1 MLSNVDNLSLDFL
14 NRASLAWVEQEYNRA
29 ENEEM
34 KATPIH
40 EFIEVKDVSRPSPGE
55 ENFKFSFTRP
65 ETRKQRKTDGTIK
78 LKGVRFEIPSRFRHI
93 QKLHLRYQSWN
104 LSKAYLIDGRRDEK
118 LATIY
123 PQDKTKNASGQ
134 RRLLEVTQEA
144 LSKTNTDDSISSKIK
159 TGDSIPPLLKKI
171 MADYAATGLPPAYLP
186 KNDECRGESE

>member
-34 KATPIH
+34 KAAPIN
-40 EFIEVKDVSRPSPGE
+40 EYIEVKDVTRPSPDE
-55 ENFKFSFTRP
+55 EKFKFCFTRP

-78 LKGVRFEIPSRFRHI
+78 LQGVRFEIPSRFRHI
-93 QKLHLRYQSWN
+93 QKLHLRYQSWD
-104 LSKAYLIDGRRDEK
+104 LSKAYLIDNRRDEK
-118 LATIY
+118 LVTIY

-134 RRLLEVTQEA
+134 RRSLEVTQEA
-144 LSKTNTDDSISSKIK
+144 LSKVDTDDSLSKPN

-186 KNDECRGESE
+186 KNNECRGECE